1 MLLNKTSSSHL
12 KGAFN
17 YIINMTAHL
26 MRYVEP
32 RNIKINFTIYVI
44 YYYNIPR
51 TKEGAIYNVK

>member
-1 MLLNKTSSSHL
+1 
-12 KGAFN
+12 
-17 YIINMTAHL
+17 MTAHL

-51 TKEGAIYNVK
+51 TKGAIYNVK